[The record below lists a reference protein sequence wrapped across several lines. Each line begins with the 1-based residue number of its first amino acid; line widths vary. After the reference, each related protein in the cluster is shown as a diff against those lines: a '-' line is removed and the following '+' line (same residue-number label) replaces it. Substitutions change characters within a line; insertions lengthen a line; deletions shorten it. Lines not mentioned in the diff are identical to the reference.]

1 MSFIPSEHQQNR
13 QRLTEEQLRP
23 YHGKQVA
30 WSLDG
35 THIVAA
41 GDDIDQVFDALE
53 AAGIDPEQVVFSYVE
68 RPGEVFLGGLALPL
82 ETTE

>member
-13 QRLTEEQLRP
+13 QRLTPEQLRP

-35 THIVAA
+35 SRIVAA
-41 GDDIDQVFDALE
+41 GDNIDWD
-53 AAGIDPEQVVFSYVE
+53 GK
-68 RPGEVFLGGLALPL
+68 
-82 ETTE
+82 